1 MRVGRPPSFLPWL
14 CMSWQPLSPR
24 RSPPVRWASWLLGAL
39 GLGLVADGLA
49 LMLGLGLTSFGAV
62 FPVIAGV
69 GLLVWAVAR
78 DRIRAWAQA
87 SAWRYRLWQLWRLA
101 LALWLI
107 GLAAFFIALSALQ
120 TGAGGVKGSAIAII
134 VLGSGTPGGVPSP
147 PLKAR
152 LDLAL
157 ALAQRQPQAVV
168 AVSGGVGFGEARS
181 EGQVMGDYL
190 RAQGLAPA
198 RIVQEE
204 ASTSTELNLRL
215 TQPVLAARGVGL
227 GDPVV
232 VVTSDFHTW
241 RAGRIAKRQGWQAVQ
256 TVGAPTPLYIRYNAW
271 LREYFAVASSWLL
284 GEM

>member
-1 MRVGRPPSFLPWL
+1 MNWQTAPHTPPS
-14 CMSWQPLSPR
+14 
-24 RSPPVRWASWLLGAL
+24 RWASLLLAAL
-39 GLGLVADGLA
+39 GVLLLADGLA
-49 LMLGLGLTSFGAV
+49 LVIGWGLTSFGV
-62 FPVIAGV
+62 VLPLIVGV
-69 GLLVWAVAR
+69 ALLVWAGALTRV
-78 DRIRAWAQA
+78 RAWVHAGP
-87 SAWRYRLWQLWRLA
+87 WRRRLWRVWSLGLT
-101 LALWLI
+101 LWLL
-107 GLAAFFIALSALQ
+107 GLTLFFIALFAMQSR
-120 TGAGGVKGSAIAII
+120 AGGLNNPVNAII

-147 PLKAR
+147 PLRAR

-157 ALAQRQPQAVV
+157 ALAQQHPQAVV
-168 AVSGGVGFGEARS
+168 AVSGGVDFGETLS
-181 EGQVMGDYL
+181 EAQVMGDYL
-190 RAQGLAPA
+190 RAQGLPPA

-241 RAGRIAKRQGWQAVQ
+241 RAGRIAHRQGWQSVQ
-256 TVGAPTPLYIRYNAW
+256 TVGASTPLYIRYNAW